1 MWVFGYGSLV
11 WNPGFAPAESA
22 IARLRGY
29 RRSFCMRSVHH
40 RGTPDAPG
48 LVLALDEEPQAEC
61 LGLAMRA
68 PEGREDAVLTDL
80 RERELVSSAYHERR
94 LEAELADGRRVEA
107 LAFVVD
113 RDHVQYCGGLG
124 LEEQAR
130 VIAHAR
136 GGRGA
141 NAEYLLSTVEGLR
154 GLGIGDPDLD
164 LLARRVRRM
173 QDGSAKGAGPP
184 GTAPLENRPDSV

>member
-68 PEGREDAVLTDL
+68 PEGREDAVLADL
-80 RERELVSSAYHERR
+80 RARELVSSAYHERR

-113 RDHVQYCGGLG
+113 RNHVQYCGGLG
-124 LEEQAR
+124 IEEQAR
-130 VIAHAR
+130 VIAQAR
-136 GGRGA
+136 GGRGG
-141 NAEYLLSTVEGLR
+141 NAEYLRSTVEGLR

-164 LLARRVRRM
+164 RLAQRVQRM
-173 QDGSAKGAGPP
+173 QDGAADGSAPP
-184 GTAPLENRPDSV
+184 QAAPLENRSDSV